1 MALIASGDNS
11 SPPNVALDPGGSY
24 RFTITVPLE
33 LSDTV
38 AEAVRTIVGNVLG
51 AVAHVQSVT
60 TRSAGQGWT
69 DVVIDFGT

>member
-11 SPPNVALDPGGSY
+11 SPPDVALEAGGSY
-24 RFTITVPLE
+24 RFTVTVPLE
-33 LSDTV
+33 LSDAV